1 MSEFKDFAPLGALF
15 QKAAYAYSGKAAF
28 GRGFSGFGAASKAGG
43 ALGSAL
49 EHSGIAMRD
58 HFRDKILKGGGE
70 DHWAGLEPTWTQG
83 ERKDAGLSDNDPLFA
98 TGQMH
103 DAIDYEIHG
112 LDVKIG
118 IHDGDYDPPGYG
130 SPRSLEFLF
139 DMAEHG
145 FHAVNPKSGDET
157 WVEPRPIFT
166 GQDFYH
172 TANAVA
178 EAFAETAI
186 VNGLLKNL
194 SR

>member
-1 MSEFKDFAPLGALF
+1 VSDFVDFASLGRLF
-15 QKAAYAYSGKAAF
+15 QTAAFAYSGKAAF
-28 GRGFSGFGAASKAGG
+28 GRGFSGFAAASKAGG

-49 EHSGIAMRD
+49 HSSGEAMKR
-58 HFRDKILKGGGE
+58 HFQDKILQHGNGE
-70 DHWAGLEPTWTQG
+70 WAGLEETWTQA
-83 ERKDAGLSDNDPLFA
+83 ERSDAGLAPDDPLYA

-118 IHDGDYDPPGYG
+118 IHDGDYDPPRYG

-145 FHAVNPKSGDET
+145 FHAHNPKGGDT

-166 GQDFYH
+166 GNDFYK

-178 EAFAETAI
+178 ETFAETAI